1 MKKKHVYTDILLW
14 EGSSPNWNIL
24 NDIVNNILENYD
36 FIANQNDGLYLDYST
51 LNSLTIEERKQ
62 LYQIGEKYL
71 IHIHITGYLGAIEG
85 EQFAYTLN
93 KKGYIDR

>member
-1 MKKKHVYTDILLW
+1 MKKKHVCTDILLW

-71 IHIHITGYLGAIEG
+71 ISIHITGYLGAIEG
-85 EQFAYTLN
+85 GQFAYTLN
-93 KKGYIDR
+93 EKGYIDR